1 MAKANWLKADPSTG
15 SGDGVV
21 NVSTISEHT
30 GRKFRTTT
38 LTWKAANVEDVVRNV
53 SQAGK
58 PEYVDIDDAASSDKL
73 GKLVTISGVSNS
85 AKLTFSL
92 GTGNLMDIS
101 LPSTYTANSVSTQNG
116 AAIAGDPGALAQYIF
131 SIAISVPA
139 NEGINP
145 LTRQIIVE
153 DEGGHRDVCLLTLA
167 AGDAYIRI
175 QEGDIELDYL
185 GTPVAV
191 AVESNTT
198 WSVE

>member
-38 LTWKAANVEDVVRNV
+38 LTWKAANVEDIVRNV

-116 AAIAGDPGALAQYIF
+116 VAIAGDPGALAQYIF

-175 QEGDIELDYL
+175 QEGDIELGYL